1 MTAQDRDGLSL
12 LSLIRADIEA
22 TTHQNFRTHYSPLRF
37 WARAIVKFIVSAN
50 VRVVVMYRIG
60 HVLAQHRLLPLALL
74 LREWGIRSSGA
85 ELNPLATI
93 GPGLYIAHSVGVGVG
108 AHVTIG
114 ANCRL
119 YLGAVIGPQRTGGI
133 AEPTVLGD
141 GVTVGTHAV
150 VIGGVTVGDGAIIG
164 ANATV
169 MRDVEPNAVVSAAPA
184 RAVGKRSDNDGAV
197 GTS

>member
-1 MTAQDRDGLSL
+1 LSL
-12 LSLIRADIEA
+12 FQLIRADIEA
-22 TTHQNFRTHYSPLRF
+22 TTHENFRTYYSPLRF
-37 WARAIVKFIVSAN
+37 WARAVVKLIVSAN
-50 VRVVVMYRIG
+50 VRVVVTYRIA
-60 HVLAQHRLLPLALL
+60 HALAERRLLPLALI

-119 YLGAVIGPQRTGGI
+119 YLGAVIGPQRTGGV
-133 AEPTVLGD
+133 AEPTVIGD
-141 GVTVGTHAV
+141 GVTIGTHAV

-169 MRDVEPNAVVSAAPA
+169 MRDVEPYAVISSSPGRV
-184 RAVGKRSDNDGAV
+184 V
-197 GTS
+197 GTRPRDEAPPEA